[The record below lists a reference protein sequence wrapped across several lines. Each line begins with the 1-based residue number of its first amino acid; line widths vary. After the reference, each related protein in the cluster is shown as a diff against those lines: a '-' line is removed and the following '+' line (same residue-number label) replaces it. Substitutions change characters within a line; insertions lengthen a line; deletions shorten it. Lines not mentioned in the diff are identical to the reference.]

1 MRNVPSSVYNRA
13 RRPVFA
19 TLALSLIVTS
29 GIFIGPQ
36 SNSGDINPTP
46 ERAPMAERNTPL
58 NTREL
63 RIVDASGTPRIVL
76 TAEMGQAAF
85 RVLGD
90 DGTAMVSIAL
100 DPVGHASL
108 KLSNPDAKLP
118 TASIEIDDKGAHVKF
133 DKPGGAS
140 SYLFLNNAG
149 ESGVVLI
156 DKSGARRLDILLPT
170 NGDAVVHRF
179 GSSGRPLPRSRAT
192 EELR

>member
-1 MRNVPSSVYNRA
+1 MPNVRSSVYNSA

-19 TLALSLIVTS
+19 TFALSLIVTS
-29 GIFIGPQ
+29 GILISPQ
-36 SNSGDINPTP
+36 SSSGDSEPTP
-46 ERAPMAERNTPL
+46 KRASMAEQNTPL

-76 TAEMGQAAF
+76 TAESGQPAF

-100 DPVGHASL
+100 DSGGHASL
-108 KLSNPDAKLP
+108 KLSNRDAKLP
-118 TASIEIDDKGAHVKF
+118 TASIGIDDKGAHVKF

-149 ESGVVLI
+149 ESGIVLI
-156 DKSGARRLDILLPT
+156 DKLGARRLDILLPA
-170 NGDAVVHRF
+170 NGDAVVQRF
-179 GSSGRPLPRSRAT
+179 GSSGQPLP
-192 EELR
+192 

>member
-1 MRNVPSSVYNRA
+1 VRSVPSSVYNSA
-13 RRPVFA
+13 RRPLFA
-19 TLALSLIVTS
+19 TFALSLIATW
-29 GIFIGPQ
+29 GILISRQ
-36 SNSGDINPTP
+36 SSSGDREPTP
-46 ERAPMAERNTPL
+46 KRASTTEQNTPL

-76 TAEMGQAAF
+76 TAESGQPAF

-100 DPVGHASL
+100 DAGGHASL

-133 DKPGGAS
+133 DKPAGAS

-156 DKSGARRLDILLPT
+156 DKSGIRRLDILVPT
-170 NGDAVVHRF
+170 NGDAVVRRF
-179 GSSGRPLPRSRAT
+179 SPSGQPLP
-192 EELR
+192 

>member
-1 MRNVPSSVYNRA
+1 MRNVPSSVYNSA

-19 TLALSLIVTS
+19 TLALCLMAIWGILIS
-29 GIFIGPQ
+29 PQ
-36 SNSGDINPTP
+36 SSSGESEP
-46 ERAPMAERNTPL
+46 APKTGSMADQNTPL

-76 TAEMGQAAF
+76 TAESGHPAF

-100 DPVGHASL
+100 DAGGHASL

-118 TASIEIDDKGAHVKF
+118 AASIEIDDKGAHVKF
-133 DKPGGAS
+133 DKRGGAS

-156 DKSGARRLDILLPT
+156 DKLGARRLDILLPT
-170 NGDAVVHRF
+170 NGDAVVRRF
-179 GSSGRPLPRSRAT
+179 SSSGQPLPRSQAI
-192 EELR
+192 EKLR